1 MTMMVGFLRKAL
13 VLQVRF
19 TLSASPTPQSLP
31 YLHHHLYPFS
41 SSSEAHS
48 FIVSHLINS
57 CGFSHIAALSA
68 SKYLHFKTPEKPNS
82 VFAFFNSH
90 GFSESQ
96 TSKIVRS
103 QPQLLVSDPDKSLLP
118 KLHFFYSKGAS
129 NPDVVKI
136 IASCPVILKRSLE
149 NQIIP
154 SFNFFKDFFQSE
166 EMTMATVKRFS
177 RVLIVNPHICVESNI
192 NALQESGV
200 PKSNIAALLSLQ
212 PRAFMVRPN
221 HFREI
226 LEEVKKMGFDPSKT
240 RFPTAV
246 QAMTGMSKSTWE
258 RKIDAYKRWGWSE
271 EDIWLAFT
279 KSPWCMIYS
288 EDKIMATMDF
298 FVNKMGRESS
308 LIANRPF
315 LIGLSLEKRIIPRYS
330 VVQVLLSKGLI
341 DKDIS
346 LVVLFESTEKMFL
359 EKFVNGYKE
368 EAPQLLNLYQEKVN
382 LSG

>member
-1 MTMMVGFLRKAL
+1 M
-13 VLQVRF
+13 
-19 TLSASPTPQSLP
+19 ASPNP
-31 YLHHHLYPFS
+31 
-41 SSSEAHS
+41 
-48 FIVSHLINS
+48 
-57 CGFSHIAALSA
+57 
-68 SKYLHFKTPEKPNS
+68 K
-82 VFAFFNSH
+82 
-90 GFSESQ
+90 
-96 TSKIVRS
+96 
-103 QPQLLVSDPDKSLLP
+103 PQLLVSDPDKSLLP